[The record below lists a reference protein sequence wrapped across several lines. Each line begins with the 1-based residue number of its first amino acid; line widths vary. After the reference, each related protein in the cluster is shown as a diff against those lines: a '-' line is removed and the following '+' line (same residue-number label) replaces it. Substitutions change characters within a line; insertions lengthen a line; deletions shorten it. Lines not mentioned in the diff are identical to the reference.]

1 MQVLLFY
8 KLVKLWEDLAIKISF
23 LRVLYLYFSKAKA
36 VVKREIIASQI
47 TSKDR
52 VLVIGCGSFPYT
64 AELIARQT
72 GATVVAI
79 DNDPKVIRKA
89 SRYVRQR
96 GLGGVDIQQGDGFNY
111 PLSTFSVIIIVLGV
125 KPKGKIVERVILEAQ
140 EETRI
145 IYREPR
151 DLGNLYNARSQT
163 LRGVLLPQS
172 SNLIR
177 ESILVQTTTLIKA
190 SFF

>member
-1 MQVLLFY
+1 LLFY
-8 KLVKLWEDLAIKISF
+8 KLIKLWEDLAIKISF
-23 LRVLYLYFSKAKA
+23 LKALYLHFSKAKA
-36 VVKREIIASQI
+36 VVAREIAASQI

-52 VLVIGCGSFPYT
+52 VLVIGCGSLPYT

-79 DNDPKVIRKA
+79 DNDPNAIRKA

-96 GLGGVDIQQGDGFNY
+96 GLDGVDIKQGDGFNY
-111 PLSTFSVIIIVLGV
+111 PLSTFTVIIIVLGV

-140 EETRI
+140 EEARI

-151 DLGNLYNARSQT
+151 DLGNLYNARSQV

-177 ESILVQTTTLIKA
+177 ESILVTLVRA